1 MIYSLGIEG
10 DTSICR
16 TVEDIMRLYSYSSKL
31 HTLVKVK
38 WAAARFI
45 TAGIIS
51 GIVLLF
57 GAVKLDQSVVH
68 VFGSHLSDTL
78 IIENDFLRQQVS
90 SISFQTGRLEIQT
103 VHMNERLDKLK
114 ISLYRSKIVVDTVP
128 RFADRVKA
136 RDLSVIGSK

>member
-1 MIYSLGIEG
+1 
-10 DTSICR
+10 
-16 TVEDIMRLYSYSSKL
+16 
-31 HTLVKVK
+31 VK

-78 IIENDFLRQQVS
+78 IIENDFLRQQLS
-90 SISFQTGRLEIQT
+90 SISFQTDRLEIQT
-103 VHMNERLDKLK
+103 VHLNERLDKLK
-114 ISLYRSKIVVDTVP
+114 ISFYRSKIVMDTVP
-128 RFADRVKA
+128 RFVDRVKA
-136 RDLSVIGSK
+136 RDLSAIGSK